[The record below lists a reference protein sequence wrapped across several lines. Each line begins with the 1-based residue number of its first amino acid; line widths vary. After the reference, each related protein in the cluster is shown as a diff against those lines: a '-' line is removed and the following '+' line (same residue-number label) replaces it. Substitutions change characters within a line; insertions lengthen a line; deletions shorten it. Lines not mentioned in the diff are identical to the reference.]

1 MAFKIVFA
9 ISKGFWRTP
18 TSSHSVQQNM
28 RIRNSNMYHETK
40 VLVIIGAML
49 LPLHLRDSHLH
60 KHHMEKCFCCRLHR
74 YHLSSAT
81 RWGRERMERN
91 GQKDGERGCA
101 MQSNWYVNP
110 SLGWTSVQWL
120 NAASDFIANMHIS
133 FYWRWFIRLF
143 QYIMFFRQRVDCSDS
158 VAEKLSSCCLP
169 QDSPCY

>member
-49 LPLHLRDSHLH
+49 LPLHLRDFHLH